1 MGSNVCYMYFFLKF
15 QWRIWKFLSNKQA
28 IYVLFEKFYIS
39 YAFTCWLK
47 QSVNSA
53 KRSPNVSLQSFNLYS
68 LVSTYVRDN
77 NLSLEMILLPT
88 QTLVLY
94 LISDCNILW
103 RMFDETNRCFI
114 WFANKSTEWFDC
126 RKISYQNSPDALTHR
141 LWGDILI
148 DMYFIQYYLLTYN
161 Y

>member
-1 MGSNVCYMYFFLKF
+1 MFLILLFKVP
-15 QWRIWKFLSNKQA
+15 IKNLKVLSNKQA
-28 IYVLFEKFYIS
+28 IYFLRNSTRTYVF
-39 YAFTCWLK
+39 
-47 QSVNSA
+47 VNRKVS
-53 KRSPNVSLQSFNLYS
+53 NVSLQSSNLYS
-68 LVSTYVRDN
+68 LVRMYVRDN

-126 RKISYQNSPDALTHR
+126 RKISYQNSSDALTHC
-141 LWGDILI
+141 L
-148 DMYFIQYYLLTYN
+148 
-161 Y
+161 

>member
-1 MGSNVCYMYFFLKF
+1 MNHLPTYIRTFSLHKVRENCHFLDHPPTPMSL
-15 QWRIWKFLSNKQA
+15 RNKKMA
-28 IYVLFEKFYIS
+28 LNKVSIL
-39 YAFTCWLK
+39 
-47 QSVNSA
+47 
-53 KRSPNVSLQSFNLYS
+53 PNVSLQSFNLYS

-88 QTLVLY
+88 QTIVLY

-141 LWGDILI
+141 L
-148 DMYFIQYYLLTYN
+148 
-161 Y
+161 

>member
-1 MGSNVCYMYFFLKF
+1 MHVESIWELEIYQIYGKCKIFLMPVYMIFKYSKRF
-15 QWRIWKFLSNKQA
+15 R
-28 IYVLFEKFYIS
+28 
-39 YAFTCWLK
+39 YA
-47 QSVNSA
+47 
-53 KRSPNVSLQSFNLYS
+53 PSF
-68 LVSTYVRDN
+68 N

-148 DMYFIQYYLLTYN
+148 DMYFIQYYLLTRYHSGFFQQLPHQMAA
-161 Y
+161 

>member
-1 MGSNVCYMYFFLKF
+1 MKNLKV
-15 QWRIWKFLSNKQA
+15 LSNKQA
-28 IYVLFEKFYIS
+28 IYFLRNSTRS
-39 YAFTCWLK
+39 YVF
-47 QSVNSA
+47 VNRKVS
-53 KRSPNVSLQSFNLYS
+53 NVSLQSSNLYS
-68 LVSTYVRDN
+68 LVRMYVRDN
-77 NLSLEMILLPT
+77 NLSLEMILLP
-88 QTLVLY
+88 TLVLY

-148 DMYFIQYYLLTYN
+148 DMYFIQSR
-161 Y
+161 